1 MQLLVL
7 PVQLH
12 PGSLEDAGDVPDQYC
27 ILPSQLIPLQHMQL
41 GGLLLGMFVYNLHGP
56 A

>member
-12 PGSLEDAGDVPDQYC
+12 PGSLEDARDISDQYY

-41 GGLLLGMFVYNLHGP
+41 GGLPLKLSVYNLHGP